1 MRKLLQ
7 KVGLDRHL
15 HESDANKYVERIMP
29 GASPANGIA
38 RVVFW
43 LIFIFFLFSA
53 IGALKIP
60 AVTTFMNQ
68 VLAYLPNIIA
78 AIFIFVAAALI
89 AGAIAAGVAKTMG
102 DTPTG
107 KIVATIAPA
116 LVMVIAMFMI
126 LEQLNIAEQIVEIAF
141 AATMGALALGL
152 ALAFGLGGRGVAERM
167 LEDAYR
173 KGQENRDQ
181 VRPTCRR
188 PGPCPGPRLA
198 RAVAA
203 PGRPQ
208 LHHRLDARRQLRRH
222 LHHLRGQRLLDQRLH
237 GPRGHPAVGA
247 PAERRSLS
255 VVPTASGWR
264 PAHDAGRHPA
274 SRTSSPRSHVMAMD
288 RNRETPENTGSTE
301 VGGEHRPPGPDRHD
315 ERRLPRRRPGRS
327 ATTDVEGA
335 RNARTPHGNQR
346 SRPREVRRH
355 ERRGPAS
362 SVGSWPSR

>member
-1 MRKLLQ
+1 MDIGNSFQNATDGFFAFLPNLLGFLVILLIGYVVAKVVAAVVRKLLQ
-7 KVGLDRHL
+7 KVGLDKHL
-15 HESDANKYVERIMP
+15 HESEANKYVERILP

-89 AGAIAAGVAKTMG
+89 AGAIAAAVAKTMG

-167 LEDAYR
+167 LEDAYS
-173 KGQENRDQ
+173 KGQENRAQIKQDVQ
-181 VRPTCRR
+181 TGQDRAQQRADNVRAQHA
-188 PGPCPGPRLA
+188 GS
-198 RAVAA
+198 
-203 PGRPQ
+203 
-208 LHHRLDARRQLRRH
+208 DN
-222 LHHLRGQRLLDQRLH
+222 
-237 GPRGHPAVGA
+237 GA
-247 PAERRSLS
+247 PAGDARGSSRAATQPHLTTQVDEHL
-255 VVPTASGWR
+255 TAR
-264 PAHDAGRHPA
+264 DLPCPE
-274 SRTSSPRSHVMAMD
+274 PRQ
-288 RNRETPENTGSTE
+288 GS
-301 VGGEHRPPGPDRHD
+301 
-315 ERRLPRRRPGRS
+315 RRLDVPHPNRSGEGRCRAHTRPG
-327 ATTDVEGA
+327 
-335 RNARTPHGNQR
+335 
-346 SRPREVRRH
+346 
-355 ERRGPAS
+355 
-362 SVGSWPSR
+362 